1 MASAQVVDMNV
12 KHKLQSFSGLQLPRC
27 SFSIICMGSNHF
39 LKEKSIFLN
48 SLLKYGKNLLTHDY
62 ALQNHVPQ
70 NRKIENGEF
79 ENFYEDIILIR
90 GQAIGI
96 WDSFWN

>member
-1 MASAQVVDMNV
+1 
-12 KHKLQSFSGLQLPRC
+12 
-27 SFSIICMGSNHF
+27 MGSNHF

-79 ENFYEDIILIR
+79 EKLLRGHYPDKRSSYWDLRLFLKLIVVILFYR
-90 GQAIGI
+90 Y
-96 WDSFWN
+96 